1 MLQSATSVIVHV
13 LLFMASLYLS
23 SISFALLEIDT
34 ASGIMLG
41 IFTTLGVIASA
52 YFLLTAIEDIV
63 ERLGF

>member
-1 MLQSATSVIVHV
+1 
-13 LLFMASLYLS
+13 
-23 SISFALLEIDT
+23 
-34 ASGIMLG
+34 MLG